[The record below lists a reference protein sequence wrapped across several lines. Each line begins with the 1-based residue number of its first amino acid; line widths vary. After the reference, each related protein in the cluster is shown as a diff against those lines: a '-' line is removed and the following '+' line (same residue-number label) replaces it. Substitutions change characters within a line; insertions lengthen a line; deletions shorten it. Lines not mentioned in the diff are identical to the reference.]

1 VATAVC
7 QAQAYLPQQWEVVT
21 AEANYKAV
29 TKWPHLVDL
38 AEAKI
43 NGVVVLLVLAL
54 VVKAMLVA
62 TTTQVPNHPMPVV
75 LAATLAQQVAVMV
88 VLVLVQLTLPVAMT
102 FMQVA
107 VVVLP
112 EQQVTH
118 LALVDLV

>member
-43 NGVVVLLVLAL
+43 NGVVVVLALAL

-62 TTTQVPNHPMPVV
+62 TITLVPNHPMPV
-75 LAATLAQQVAVMV
+75 AGAE
-88 VLVLVQLTLPVAMT
+88 VLVA
-102 FMQVA
+102 
-107 VVVLP
+107 
-112 EQQVTH
+112 
-118 LALVDLV
+118 